1 MSMTDHTNIA
11 WADRTAS
18 GDGARP
24 RTEVLRLNSV
34 CWRRLEIECGADLF
48 SSLPQLETVA

>member
-1 MSMTDHTNIA
+1 MSDHTKIA
-11 WADRTAS
+11 WADRTGS

-24 RTEVLRLNSV
+24 RSEVLRLNSV
-34 CWRRLEIECGADLF
+34 RLQRLEIERGADLS